1 MTNRYL
7 DCNGK
12 ETSTPNRLIL
22 VWKNSKL
29 FATDKKGSFQG
40 RVTNTNNGG
49 YLKDNPDELD
59 SSNFDCFFGGH
70 GCVLELRENPPNG
83 FYVGSWKEVIENP
96 ELLPT
101 GTKSIF
107 LDTDFNCKGDWKEAI
122 ALEQNA
128 S

>member
-12 ETSTPNRLIL
+12 EIFTPNRLTL
-22 VWKNSKL
+22 VWENSKL
-29 FATDKKGSFQG
+29 FATDKEGNFQG

-59 SSNFDCFFGGH
+59 SSGFSRLFGGH
-70 GCVLELRENPPNG
+70 GCILQLHENPPNG
-83 FYVGSWKEVIENP
+83 LYVGNWKEVIENP

-107 LDTDFNCKGDWKEAI
+107 LDTTFNCLNDWKEAM
-122 ALEQNA
+122 ALSN
-128 S
+128 

>member
-12 ETSTPNRLIL
+12 EIFILNRLTL

-29 FATDKKGSFQG
+29 FAIDKERNFQG

-49 YLKDNPDELD
+49 YLKDNLDELD
-59 SSNFDCFFGGH
+59 SSDFDRLFGGH
-70 GCVLELRENPPNG
+70 GCVLQLHGNPPNG
-83 FYVGSWKEVIENP
+83 FYVRSWEEVIENP

-101 GTKSIF
+101 ETKSIF
-107 LDTDFNCKGDWKEAI
+107 LDTDFNCLNDWKEAM
-122 ALEQNA
+122 ALSN
-128 S
+128 